1 MMSLS
6 EKAAQLDALSDGQ
19 EVSALRAAI
28 QQAADA
34 CEAIGQQ
41 AAGIIGDLPAGQAA
55 NAAWQEAKNELLNS
69 LTNGAVAA
77 APAKLAE
84 IASAVRQAGTGL

>member
-19 EVSALRAAI
+19 EVS
-28 QQAADA
+28 
-34 CEAIGQQ
+34 
-41 AAGIIGDLPAGQAA
+41 AA